1 MSNKKKIV
9 IICSMV
15 LLLVAAAFL
24 NVFLSKDR
32 TEQSGANVDDTAV
45 TVSFFNSLKSE
56 RETTRNQ
63 SVSYLDAIIN
73 SETSSAEAIDAAQT
87 RKLELIN
94 TTETELVLESLIR
107 AKGFE
112 DAFVTLET
120 NNVNVLVKDSALD
133 SEGVAKILTVVT
145 EETGVKATNVVIQPC
160 N

>member
-1 MSNKKKIV
+1 M
-9 IICSMV
+9 
-15 LLLVAAAFL
+15 
-24 NVFLSKDR
+24 R
-32 TEQSGANVDDTAV
+32 
-45 TVSFFNSLKSE
+45 
-56 RETTRNQ
+56 
-63 SVSYLDAIIN
+63 
-73 SETSSAEAIDAAQT
+73 DAAQT

-133 SEGVAKILTVVT
+133 SEGVAKILTIVT